1 MTLPPPLSLTATSHV
16 PEMELGEVASVRD
29 TRELVLD
36 HVLHWL
42 RTEGGQPD
50 AQLDF
55 DTPLAAAGVDSL
67 GVAAVS
73 EAIERETGK
82 RFNPE
87 VLYELNTVHQI
98 ARYLERL
105 PVAPA
110 IPANLAATPSPLV
123 STPNLSTPTGPLP
136 VPAAARGG
144 APVSSLAAGTVSLT
158 AHNRPKLLD
167 HYDLMNQRI
176 KSLKERNLYFFEP
189 EIEAHDGAWVVIGGR
204 RMLMLGSYEY
214 LGLLHH
220 PRLRAAAV
228 GAIESFGTGHH
239 GVRLLCGTTVLHRRL
254 ERKLASFMRAEDAIV
269 YSSGFMTN
277 LATVSTLVDRQG
289 VVIGDEWNHASIVDG
304 CRASQAEF
312 LVFKHNDIDSLA
324 SQLARAGDRPTLV
337 VVDAVFSMD
346 GDIIDLPA
354 VIDLCKKHQALL
366 MVDEAH
372 SLGVL
377 GPTGRGIQE
386 HFGLADD
393 DIDVK
398 MGTLSKTL
406 AGSGGFVAGRE
417 SIITFLRHHARGYIF
432 SGALPTPQVNSS
444 IAALE
449 VIEQEPEWH
458 RRLWMNREYY
468 VAGLRSLG
476 FDLGL
481 SQTPIVPII
490 TGDDERVLEMTRLC
504 REGGLL
510 VVPVAFPAVP
520 RNASRL
526 RTCVSAS
533 HSREDLDF
541 ALEVLASAGRQT
553 GLINAG

>member
-1 MTLPPPLSLTATSHV
+1 MTLPPPLSLDSAPPLPGRELANAV
-16 PEMELGEVASVRD
+16 PVCD
-29 TRELVLD
+29 TRVLVRD
-36 HVLHWL
+36 HVLDWL
-42 RTEGGQPD
+42 RNDGGQPQ
-50 AQLDF
+50 AQLEF

-67 GVAAVS
+67 GVATVS
-73 EAIERETGK
+73 QSLELATGK

-87 VLYELNTVHQI
+87 VLYELGTIEQI
-98 ARYLERL
+98 ARYLDRL
-105 PVAPA
+105 PVTPTAAPTRSAANTTANAGA
-110 IPANLAATPSPLV
+110 IASPGSAIVSSPAGALGVGNLAVGAASA
-123 STPNLSTPTGPLP
+123 PLP
-136 VPAAARGG
+136 D
-144 APVSSLAAGTVSLT
+144 
-158 AHNRPKLLD
+158 RPKLLD
-167 HYDLMNQRI
+167 HYELMNQRI
-176 KSLKERNLYFFEP
+176 RSLKERKLYFFEP

-228 GAIESFGTGHH
+228 QAIDTFGTGHH
-239 GVRLLCGTTVLHRRL
+239 GVRLLCGTTTLHRRL
-254 ERKLASFMRAEDAIV
+254 ERKLASFMRAEEAIV

-277 LATVSTLVDRQG
+277 LADRQG

-312 LVFKHNDIDSLA
+312 LIFKHNDIDSLA
-324 SQLARAGDRPTLV
+324 SQLAQAGGRPTLV

-354 VIDLCKKHQALL
+354 VIDLCRKHQALL

-377 GPTGRGIQE
+377 GTTGRGIQE

-406 AGSGGFVAGRE
+406 AGCGGFVAGRE

-432 SGALPTPQVNSS
+432 SGALPTALVNSS

-458 RRLWMNREYY
+458 RRLWSNREYY

-481 SQTPIVPII
+481 TQTPIVPII
-490 TGDDERVLEMTRLC
+490 TRDDERVLEMTKLC
-504 REGGLL
+504 REAGLL

-526 RTCVSAS
+526 RTCVSSS

-541 ALEVLASAGRQT
+541 AIEVLAQAGRQT
-553 GLINAG
+553 GLIPG

>member
-1 MTLPPPLSLTATSHV
+1 MTLPPPTSLAASSPTPAA
-16 PEMELGEVASVRD
+16 EFANVAPPGD
-29 TRELVLD
+29 MRELVRD
-36 HVLHWL
+36 QVLRWL
-42 RTEGGQPD
+42 RTDGGQPS

-73 EAIERETGK
+73 ESLERHTGK

-87 VLYELNTVHQI
+87 VLYELNTIEQI
-98 ARYLERL
+98 ARYVDRL
-105 PVAPA
+105 PIAVASIRDSSPTPGSPTSSFQTSSSPLVPASTGNTASAPA
-110 IPANLAATPSPLV
+110 ALAAVHVGPATPS
-123 STPNLSTPTGPLP
+123 
-136 VPAAARGG
+136 
-144 APVSSLAAGTVSLT
+144 
-158 AHNRPKLLD
+158 RPKLLD
-167 HYDLMNQRI
+167 HYEVMNQRI
-176 KSLKERNLYFFEP
+176 RSLKDRKLYFFEP

-204 RMLMLGSYEY
+204 RMLMFGSYEY

-228 GAIESFGTGHH
+228 EAIDSFGTGHH

-254 ERKLASFMRAEDAIV
+254 ERKLASFMRAEEAIV

-312 LVFKHNDIDSLA
+312 LIFKHNDIDSLA
-324 SQLARAGDRPTLV
+324 SQLDRAAGRPTLV

-354 VIDLCKKHQALL
+354 VIDLCKKHRALL

-406 AGSGGFVAGRE
+406 AGCGGFVAGRE

-458 RRLWMNREYY
+458 RRLWINREYY
-468 VAGLRSLG
+468 VSGLRSLG

-481 SQTPIVPII
+481 TQTPIVPII
-490 TGDDERVLEMTRLC
+490 TRDDERVLEMTRLC

-526 RTCVSAS
+526 RTCVSSS

-541 ALEVLASAGRQT
+541 ALDVLASAGRQV
-553 GLINAG
+553 GLINAS

>member
-1 MTLPPPLSLTATSHV
+1 MTLPPPLSLDAASHLPGRDAEGLV
-16 PEMELGEVASVRD
+16 PGSD
-29 TRELVLD
+29 TRVLVHE
-36 HVLHWL
+36 HVLRWL
-42 RTEGGQPD
+42 QTDGGQPE

-55 DTPLAAAGVDSL
+55 NTPLAAAGVDSL

-73 EAIERETGK
+73 ESLEQATGK

-87 VLYELNTVHQI
+87 VLYELSTIEQI
-98 ARYLERL
+98 ARYLDRL
-105 PVAPA
+105 PASLESPRDSRPNAAPCDSPAGRTSAPVAPDA
-110 IPANLAATPSPLV
+110 LAASLPTP
-123 STPNLSTPTGPLP
+123 G
-136 VPAAARGG
+136 
-144 APVSSLAAGTVSLT
+144 
-158 AHNRPKLLD
+158 RPILLD

-176 KSLKERNLYFFEP
+176 RSLKERKLYFFEP
-189 EIEAHDGAWVVIGGR
+189 EIEAHDGAWVSIGGR

-228 GAIESFGTGHH
+228 QAIDSFGTGHH
-239 GVRLLCGTTVLHRRL
+239 GVRLLCGTTTLHRRL
-254 ERKLASFMRAEDAIV
+254 ERKLAEFMRAEEAIV

-324 SQLARAGDRPTLV
+324 SQLPRAGGRPTLV

-354 VIDLCKKHQALL
+354 VEDLGKKHQALG
-366 MVDEAH
+366 MVGGAH
-372 SLGVL
+372 SNGVL
-377 GPTGRGIQE
+377 GANGRGIQE

-406 AGSGGFVAGRE
+406 AGCGGFVAGRE

-432 SGALPTPQVNSS
+432 SGALPTSLVNSS
-444 IAALE
+444 IAALD

-458 RRLWMNREYY
+458 RRLWANREYY
-468 VAGLRSLG
+468 VAGLKSLG

-481 SQTPIVPII
+481 TQTPIVPIV

-504 REGGLL
+504 REAGLL

-541 ALEVLASAGRQT
+541 AIDVLAQAGRQT
-553 GLINAG
+553 GLISEG

>member
-1 MTLPPPLSLTATSHV
+1 MTLPPPTSLAASS
-16 PEMELGEVASVRD
+16 PPPAAEFANVAPPGD
-29 TRELVLD
+29 TREVVRDQVLR
-36 HVLHWL
+36 WL
-42 RTEGGQPD
+42 RTDGGQPS
-50 AQLDF
+50 AQLEF

-73 EAIERETGK
+73 ESLERHTGK

-87 VLYELNTVHQI
+87 VLYELNTIEQI
-98 ARYLERL
+98 ARYVDRL
-105 PVAPA
+105 PIAAASIRDSSTTSGFPTSAFPTSNSPLGGASTGNTASAPA
-110 IPANLAATPSPLV
+110 ALAAVHVSPATPS
-123 STPNLSTPTGPLP
+123 
-136 VPAAARGG
+136 
-144 APVSSLAAGTVSLT
+144 
-158 AHNRPKLLD
+158 RPKLLD
-167 HYDLMNQRI
+167 HYEVMNQRI
-176 KSLKERNLYFFEP
+176 RSLKDRKLYFFEP

-204 RMLMLGSYEY
+204 RMLMFGSYEY

-228 GAIESFGTGHH
+228 EAIDSFGTGHH

-254 ERKLASFMRAEDAIV
+254 ERKLASFMRAEEAIV

-304 CRASQAEF
+304 CRTSQAEF
-312 LVFKHNDIDSLA
+312 LIFKHNDIDSLA
-324 SQLARAGDRPTLV
+324 SQLDRAAGRPTLV

-406 AGSGGFVAGRE
+406 AGCGGFVAGRE

-458 RRLWMNREYY
+458 RRLWINREYY
-468 VAGLRSLG
+468 VSGLRSLG

-481 SQTPIVPII
+481 TQTPIVPII
-490 TGDDERVLEMTRLC
+490 TRDDERVLEMTRLC

-526 RTCVSAS
+526 RTCVSSS

-541 ALEVLASAGRQT
+541 ALDVLASAGRQV
-553 GLINAG
+553 GLINAS